1 VSGEQ
6 KAPKP
11 PRILRTLVRFLLRL
25 YSEDVGGIT
34 RTEMEG
40 AFFDRHRARPS
51 LLRELGDLIWNGSR
65 ERWENL
71 GGVPSLTALG
81 DDLRF
86 GVRTLSKNRA
96 FSLSAVTMLALGIGV
111 NTSMFSM
118 NTGMSRIV
126 QRFQNP
132 EELAFVWGVQGDWDR
147 APLSAPDYFDYRDQ
161 AEAFSEMGFYRQHD
175 QYLTGQGEP
184 SRLVAVEASQNLLP
198 MLGLTPEIGRLHG
211 PGDELPTAPPVA
223 VLTHRLW
230 QERFGG
236 EEAVLGQAILLNDLP
251 HTVIGVLPEE
261 VEFEMLWRG
270 AGVFTPLVLSAG
282 ETQRGW
288 RGYRALGRLADG
300 VSVEQAEVQMAGI
313 ATRLAEAYPE
323 TNEAIGVRL
332 ETFEDF
338 FYSADDKVAM
348 GALLLAVVA
357 VLLIAC
363 VNLANLLLA
372 KGTGRQGEVAIR
384 LAVGA
389 SRGRIARQLL
399 AESLMLAFAAGA
411 LGLLLGMWGLDVLI
425 SSLPSTPFLREEVG
439 LDPVLLSYTL
449 GVSVAAALAFGLTP
463 ALMAS
468 RVSLGASIGEGA
480 KGSSSS
486 RGRKRF
492 RSGILVVQLALTVP
506 LVLSC
511 IVGYRQVQTLGGLDF
526 GFPTEGLLAVEV
538 DLPMF
543 RYPDGVEQ
551 AAFYLEAVDAV
562 GNIPTITAA
571 GAGLSVPLGAGTR
584 SLRGPVTVEGQEGA
598 EGRGNDVS
606 RLQAVSPGYFRTLG
620 VTLTSGR
627 FFTPS
632 DGPEEMQVGIVNER
646 MAHHYWP
653 GEDPVGKRLTIAED
667 PAPEDW
673 ITVVGMV
680 ANFGADFYG
689 DPPSPTLYLSHLQ
702 RPVSTMILVA
712 RTEGDPLSVVPAVR
726 QAVGRIDAGVPLSR
740 VRSGDGM
747 VDDWLRESR
756 TVAASLGLLGILA
769 LGLAVVGLYGMV
781 AYSVAQRTFEIGV
794 RVVMGASHGAIRR
807 TVMRSF
813 LVLAGVGLLIGLAI
827 SAAAGLVMRSWLA
840 FLQVPYASTVGGLV
854 ALLVAVVLVASYLP
868 ARRATSIEPVVA
880 LKCE

>member
-1 VSGEQ
+1 MSAEGRKSG
-6 KAPKP
+6 PSP
-11 PRILRTLVRFLLRL
+11 FLRTLVRLFLRL
-25 YSEDVGGIT
+25 FPEDIQGII
-34 RTEMEG
+34 RAEMEET
-40 AFFDRHRARPS
+40 FFDRQRSGSSA
-51 LLRELGDLIWNGSR
+51 LRELWSLIWNGSR
-65 ERWENL
+65 ERWESL
-71 GGVPSLTALG
+71 GGVPSLSGLG

-86 GVRTLSKNRA
+86 GVRALSKNRA

-118 NTGMSRIV
+118 NAGMSRIV
-126 QRFQNP
+126 QRFQDP
-132 EELAFVWGVQGDWDR
+132 EELVFIWGVQEDWDR
-147 APLSAPDYFDYRDQ
+147 AFISAPDYFDYRAQ
-161 AEAFSEMGFYRQHD
+161 AQAFSDMGFYSQEE
-175 QYLTGQGEP
+175 QYLTGQDEP

-198 MLGLTPEIGRLHG
+198 MLGLVPEIGRLHG
-211 PGDELPTAPPVA
+211 PGDEEPAAPPVA

-230 QERFGG
+230 QEKFGG
-236 EEAVLGQAILLNDLP
+236 EEEVLGRTIFLNDLP
-251 HTVIGVLPEE
+251 HTVIGVLPAK

-270 AGVFTPLVLSAG
+270 AGVFTPLVLDAG
-282 ETQRGW
+282 EADRGR

-300 VSVEQAEVQMAGI
+300 VSGEQAEVQMTGI
-313 ATRLAEAYPE
+313 AARLADAHPE

-332 ETFEDF
+332 ETFEEF

-372 KGTGRQGEVAIR
+372 KGTARQGEVAIR

-389 SRGRIARQLL
+389 SRGRVVRQLL
-399 AESLMLAFAAGA
+399 AESLMLAFVAGA
-411 LGLLLGMWGLDVLI
+411 FGLLLGMWGLDLLL
-425 SSLPSTPFLREEVG
+425 SSFPSTPFLREEVG
-439 LDPVLLSYTL
+439 LDPVLLSYTF

-468 RVSLGASIGEGA
+468 RVSLGASIKEGG
-480 KGSSSS
+480 KGASSS

-492 RSGILVVQLALTVP
+492 RSGILVAQLALTVP

-511 IVGYRQVQTLGGLDF
+511 IVGYRQVQTLGALDF

-538 DLPMF
+538 DLPIHQ
-543 RYPDGVEQ
+543 YPDGVEQ
-551 AAFYLEAVDAV
+551 AAFFQEAVEAV
-562 GNIPTITAA
+562 TSIPSVIAA
-571 GAGLSVPLGAGTR
+571 GVGLSVPLGGGTR
-584 SLRGPVTVEGQEGA
+584 SLQGPVTVEGQEGA
-598 EGRGNDVS
+598 EPREDDVGGF
-606 RLQAVSPGYFRTLG
+606 QIVSPGYFRALG
-620 VTLTSGR
+620 VPLRSGR
-627 FFTPS
+627 FFTPG
-632 DGPEEMQVGIVNER
+632 DGPGEMQAAIVNER

-667 PAPEDW
+667 PAPKDW
-673 ITVVGMV
+673 MTVVGMV
-680 ANFGADFYG
+680 PDFGASFYG
-689 DPPSPTLYLSHLQ
+689 DPPGPSLYLPHLQ
-702 RPVSTMILVA
+702 KPIPAMILLA
-712 RTEGDPLSVVPAVR
+712 RTEGDPLVLVPAIR
-726 QAVGRIDAGVPLSR
+726 QAVRRIDAGVPLSS
-740 VRSGDGM
+740 VRSGEGM

-794 RVVMGASHGAIRR
+794 RVVMGASRGAIRR

-827 SAAAGLVMRSWLA
+827 SAAVGLVMRSWLA